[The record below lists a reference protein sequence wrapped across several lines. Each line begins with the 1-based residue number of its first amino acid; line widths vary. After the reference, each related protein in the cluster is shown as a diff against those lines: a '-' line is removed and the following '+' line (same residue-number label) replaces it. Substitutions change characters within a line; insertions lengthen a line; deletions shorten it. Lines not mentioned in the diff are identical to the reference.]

1 KSPAMPIGPVH
12 HRRDAEPMCLV
23 SHDFSTIK
31 YDAAMQGPVM
41 SATSA
46 TFITYIS
53 VRPERPMG
61 DVPSDERRAALL
73 GASAHSGAQTG
84 EVQALAARLTAA
96 MPRWFD
102 VEPTH
107 SGGDK
112 PKLPTSTFVLPCGG
126 ENTNVSGEKTGLDF
140 HLNTLVWTVSP

>member
-1 KSPAMPIGPVH
+1 FFDYQI
-12 HRRDAEPMCLV
+12 RCRDARSGHERDERDVHNVHQRQNREGQGGGSKWLPLAGG
-23 SHDFSTIK
+23 ST
-31 YDAAMQGPVM
+31 
-41 SATSA
+41 
-46 TFITYIS
+46 
-53 VRPERPMG
+53 
-61 DVPSDERRAALL
+61 VPSAERRAALP

-84 EVQALAARLTAA
+84 EVQALAARLTAS
-96 MPRWFD
+96 MSRWFD
-102 VEPTH
+102 CEPTH